1 MTFFRP
7 LAQAI
12 TLALIAGS
20 AVCAGNALAQQA
32 ASGAASAAPPAAAS
46 PAKKELVAKVLK
58 LQQGG
63 FESIGNALLGEPA
76 QMLLQGAG
84 RALGQVPADKR
95 EALGKD
101 IQAEVKKFFDTNAP
115 YMRERAVKLAPT
127 VIGPVL
133 EEKFSEDELKTLVAW
148 LESPV
153 SRKFSEIVPQSQQ
166 LLGQK
171 LVEDTRSTVEPKL
184 KALEQSLAKKLGLP
198 AQGTQG
204 AAPAGGGVKAPAAA
218 ASAKK

>member
-12 TLALIAGS
+12 TVALLTASAGQ
-20 AVCAGNALAQQA
+20 ALAQA
-32 ASGAASAAPPAAAS
+32 AAPAAAASATASS
-46 PAKKELVAKVLK
+46 PAKKELVAKVMK

-63 FESIGNALLGEPA
+63 FENIGSALLGEPA
-76 QMLLQGAG
+76 QLLLQGAG

-115 YMRERAVKLAPT
+115 YMRERAVKLAAT
-127 VIGPVL
+127 TIGPLL

-171 LVEDTRSTVEPKL
+171 VVEDTRSTIEPKL
-184 KALEQSLAKKLGLP
+184 KALEQSVAKKLGLP
-198 AQGTQG
+198 AQGAQG
-204 AAPAGGGVKAPAAA
+204 GAPAGGGVKPPAAA
-218 ASAKK
+218 ASGKK

>member
-12 TLALIAGS
+12 ALALIAGS
-20 AVCAGNALAQQA
+20 AGQAMAQA
-32 ASGAASAAPPAAAS
+32 AAPAPAASATASS
-46 PAKKELVAKVLK
+46 PAKKELVAKVMK

-63 FESIGNALLGEPA
+63 FENIGSALLGEPA

-101 IQAEVKKFFDTNAP
+101 IQAEVKKFFDANAP
-115 YMRERAVKLAPT
+115 YMRERAVKLAATSIAPL
-127 VIGPVL
+127 L
-133 EEKFSEDELKTLVAW
+133 EEKFSEDELKALLAW

-166 LLGQK
+166 LLSQK
-171 LVEDTRSTVEPKL
+171 LVEDTRSTIEPKL
-184 KALEQSLAKKLGLP
+184 KALEQSVARKLGLP
-198 AQGTQG
+198 AQNGQG
-204 AAPAGGGVKAPAAA
+204 NAPAGAGVKAPAAA

>member
-1 MTFFRP
+1 MTFLRP

-12 TLALIAGS
+12 ALALIAGS
-20 AVCAGNALAQQA
+20 AGTALAQQA
-32 ASGAASAAPPAAAS
+32 ASGAAPASAPAAAAS
-46 PAKKELVAKVLK
+46 AKKDLVAKVLK

-63 FESIGNALLGEPA
+63 FENIGAALLGEPA
-76 QMLLQGAG
+76 QLLLQGAG

-115 YMRERAVKLAPT
+115 YMRERAVKLAPG

-166 LLGQK
+166 LLSQK
-171 LVEDTRSTVEPKL
+171 LVDDTRATIEPKL
-184 KALEQSLAKKLGLP
+184 KALEQSVAKKLGLP
-198 AQGTQG
+198 AQGSQG
-204 AAPAGGGVKAPAAA
+204 GQGSAPAGNGAKAPAAA

>member
-1 MTFFRP
+1 MTFLRP
-7 LAQAI
+7 LAQAVS
-12 TLALIAGS
+12 LALIAG
-20 AVCAGNALAQQA
+20 CAGQALAQA
-32 ASGAASAAPPAAAS
+32 ATPAAPASAVAIS
-46 PAKKELVAKVLK
+46 PAKKELVAKVMK

-63 FESIGNALLGEPA
+63 FENIGSALLGEPA

-101 IQAEVKKFFDTNAP
+101 IQAEVKKFFDSNAP
-115 YMRERAVKLAPT
+115 YMRERAVKLAAT
-127 VIGPVL
+127 SIGPLL

-166 LLGQK
+166 LLSQK
-171 LVEDTRSTVEPKL
+171 LVEDTRGTIEPKL
-184 KALEQSLAKKLGLP
+184 KALEQSVAKKLGLP
-198 AQGTQG
+198 AQNGQG
-204 AAPAGGGVKAPAAA
+204 SAPAGGGVKPPAAA